1 MNALRALALSL
12 ALMGCGSATPVATS
26 ADAAA
31 PTDASVAD
39 AAADVTP
46 SPADASDAPAVDDTA
61 RVYAALLGRF
71 DSRAQSIR
79 DPQYFAI
86 QLLTCEVSV
95 PDLGPRVMYVEQ
107 ARMDALDAPYRQ
119 RLYVVEAEEGGVSSR
134 VFEFNNPAMVTGL
147 CANPASADVRP
158 KDLVERAGCAVHLR
172 AVGDHFEGGT
182 RGQECESTLMGASYA
197 TSEVILRDD
206 GLESWDRGFN
216 AQGRQVWGATAGAY
230 VFQRRAP

>member
-1 MNALRALALSL
+1 MNALRPLAWSL
-12 ALMGCGSATPVATS
+12 ALLGCGATPS
-26 ADAAA
+26 PSSSPDAA
-31 PTDASVAD
+31 P
-39 AAADVTP
+39 AADVSTVDAATDV
-46 SPADASDAPAVDDTA
+46 PAADVSDAPAVDITA

-86 QLLTCEVSV
+86 QLLTCEISV

-134 VFEFNNPAMVTGL
+134 VFEFNNPAMVRGL
-147 CANPASADVRP
+147 CADPASADVRP

-216 AQGRQVWGATAGAY
+216 SQGRQVWGATAGAY

>member
-1 MNALRALALSL
+1 MNALRHLAWSL
-12 ALMGCGSATPVATS
+12 ALLGCGASPATS
-26 ADAAA
+26 NSSDAA
-31 PTDASVAD
+31 P
-39 AAADVTP
+39 AADVSAVDAATDVP
-46 SPADASDAPAVDDTA
+46 STDVADAPAVDDAA

-79 DPQYFAI
+79 DPQYLAI

-134 VFEFNNPAMVTGL
+134 VFEFNNPAMVRGL
-147 CANPASADVRP
+147 CADPASADVRP

-182 RGQECESTLMGASYA
+182 RGQACESTLMGASYA
-197 TSEVILRDD
+197 TSEVVLRDD